1 MTCTAA
7 RVVAAGL
14 ALLLSSVPATGQ
26 SPQAGSLLTD
36 LSVLSADSMAGRA
49 VGTDGGRM
57 AREYIG
63 ARLASMGLEV
73 TRDDF
78 EFTRGGGAVTGVN
91 VRAEITGSAYPDAAI
106 VLTAHYDHLGVR
118 DGTVFNGTDDNAS
131 GVAGL
136 LALAEWFAEH
146 PPLHTLHIVFTDAE
160 EGGLRGARAF
170 VDDPPTALDRI
181 VLNINLD
188 MIAHADTD
196 LWVAGTYPRP
206 ELKNIVERVD
216 PAPPVVLHFGHD
228 TPQDQGSDNWI
239 LASDHGPFHERDVP
253 FLYFGVADHPDYHQP
268 TDDFDTIDPT
278 FFSAAVETIRGVV
291 ESADQSLG
299 GRRAGG

>member
-1 MTCTAA
+1 MTRSVA
-7 RVVAAGL
+7 RVVAIAL
-14 ALLLSSVPATGQ
+14 ALLGSSVPAAAQ
-26 SPQAGSLLTD
+26 SPQAGTLLTD
-36 LSVLSADSMAGRA
+36 LSVLAADSMAGRA

-57 AREYIG
+57 AREYIS
-63 ARLASMGLEV
+63 ARLTSIGLDVVRDEFEV
-73 TRDDF
+73 TR
-78 EFTRGGGAVTGVN
+78 GGTALTGVN
-91 VRAEITGSAYPDAAI
+91 VRAEIPGSAHPDAAI

-136 LALAEWFAEH
+136 LSLAEWLAEH
-146 PPLHTLHIVFTDAE
+146 PPLHTVHIVFTDAE

-170 VDDPPTALDRI
+170 VADPPTALERI

-206 ELKNIVERVD
+206 ELKEIVERID

-253 FLYFGVADHPDYHQP
+253 FLYFGVADHADYHQP
-268 TDDFDTIDPT
+268 TDDFDTIDPA
-278 FFSAAVETIRGVV
+278 FFSAAVETIRRVV
-291 ESADQSLG
+291 ESADRSLG
-299 GRRAGG
+299 GRRAGD